1 MDKGLKERI
10 SSFQSR
16 FGVEATGVVNEAT
29 WDHVD
34 EIEQGWVST
43 GHHNAALQK
52 KLSTCQRNYEA
63 STRLTSPT
71 AFIQGLILGGIATGL
86 CIWILAT

>member
-1 MDKGLKERI
+1 MDQRLRDRI
-10 SSFQSR
+10 ADFQNR
-16 FGVEATGVVNEAT
+16 FGLEPTGTIDHAT

-34 EIEQGWVST
+34 ELEQGWIST

-71 AFIQGLILGGIATGL
+71 AFIQGLILGGIGVGL
-86 CIWILAT
+86 SIWLLSL